1 LLSSAFVPGV
11 IPRLFVIGGS
21 IITYLYTVHLK
32 PKTWIKNISCASL
45 VAMSPL
51 TSGLAAWQVLC
62 DGTFL
67 NSQGVSLARSLP
79 FYLIFKS
86 SLTYLVIS
94 LFFGIF
100 SREVLMDVTDYEG
113 DSQAGIKTVPVKHG
127 KKFAAGVALVCS
139 FVSALSACTAS
150 LIPLIRTRHELS
162 IKWSMSLLSN
172 SITRKTLLAILGSGM
187 MVQRAYSV
195 WSTEGEDSKLAERAI
210 RQSSLF
216 TVLILAS
223 FV

>member
-1 LLSSAFVPGV
+1 
-11 IPRLFVIGGS
+11 
-21 IITYLYTVHLK
+21 
-32 PKTWIKNISCASL
+32 
-45 VAMSPL
+45 
-51 TSGLAAWQVLC
+51 
-62 DGTFL
+62 
-67 NSQGVSLARSLP
+67 
-79 FYLIFKS
+79 
-86 SLTYLVIS
+86 
-94 LFFGIF
+94 
-100 SREVLMDVTDYEG
+100 MDVTDYDG
-113 DSQAGIKTVPVKHG
+113 DGQAGIETVPVKFG
-127 KKFAAGVALVCS
+127 KKFSSSVALVCS
-139 FVSALSACTAS
+139 FVSALSACTSS

-172 SITRKTLLAILGSGM
+172 SITRKTLLAILGNGM

>member
-1 LLSSAFVPGV
+1 
-11 IPRLFVIGGS
+11 
-21 IITYLYTVHLK
+21 
-32 PKTWIKNISCASL
+32 L
-45 VAMSPL
+45 VAMSPV

-67 NSQGVSLARSLP
+67 KSQGVSLASSLP

-86 SLTYLVIS
+86 SLSYLVIS

-100 SREVLMDVTDYEG
+100 SREILMDVTDCEG
-113 DSQAGIKTVPVKHG
+113 DSEAEIETVPVKYG
-127 KKFAAGVALVCS
+127 KKFASSVALVCS
-139 FVSALSACTAS
+139 FVSALQACTAS
-150 LIPLIRTRHELS
+150 LIPLIYTRQKLS

-172 SITRKTLLAILGSGM
+172 SMSRNALLAILGSGM
-187 MVQRAYSV
+187 MVQRAFSV
-195 WSTEGEDSKLAERAI
+195 WNTEGEDSKLAERAI